1 MSHRIDYSRF
11 NNVGDSDDDS
21 DSIKNKDI
29 HRGIQKDKQM
39 SIAKHPASNEISTVT
54 RTIQDPN
61 TGRCVFLCNE
71 TKIYSWDQNLDEV
84 NLYIPAPPSQQASS
98 FEIRIEP
105 QRLQVGIR
113 GHDRFFIDE
122 ETFSKVNTKESSWY
136 LDKDSKEIHI
146 VLIKAHRGQVWDR
159 VLKGINTDEKDGDEQ
174 HIIDPFLQQK
184 LRKDLLL
191 ERFQEEHRGFDFRDA
206 EFNGSVPDPREFLGG
221 VKYS

>member
-1 MSHRIDYSRF
+1 MSHPIDYSRF
-11 NNVGDSDDDS
+11 DNIIDSDSDDSKDNKS
-21 DSIKNKDI
+21 HGEDKKNSNANTT
-29 HRGIQKDKQM
+29 HRCETL
-39 SIAKHPASNEISTVT
+39 NEVAPIT
-54 RTIQDPN
+54 RTVQDPN
-61 TGRCVFLCNE
+61 TGRYVFLFNQ

-84 NLYIPAPPSQQASS
+84 NLYIPAPPNQEASS

-113 GHDRFFIDE
+113 GHDRFFINE
-122 ETFSKVNTKESSWY
+122 ETFSKVDTHESSWY
-136 LDKDSKEIHI
+136 LDEDEKEIHI

-159 VLKGINTDEKDGDEQ
+159 VLLGIDTDEAERKKQDA
-174 HIIDPFLQQK
+174 IDPFLQQK
-184 LRKDLLL
+184 MRKDLLL